1 MDLILPFKVG
11 DVIESRSFT
20 VGYRGAWF
28 RCKISDMSIRYG
40 HMECQLEYMDY
51 PGEKKSWTRLYK
63 ILPKCRNHKAGQSR
77 AIMVRP
83 PFPQWYCETHI
94 PEHCQK
100 ADVVAIVS
108 GLWKVGDLV
117 DWWYTGC
124 FWTGK
129 ITELLGD
136 DKFKIVCPEV
146 PMGEG
151 GCYDVDDMDLRPALD
166 WSLENGWSTPL
177 SQENGECW
185 YTARLIT
192 QNPDAGSSSSDED
205 IEQPYDGKE
214 EVQKCLNGAFHT
226 PEKEIQKCLT
236 GASDAPEEMV
246 DSDVKLPANSCC
258 MKIPA
263 HNEEEPQKCI
273 NKESGTSMEAIDS
286 KVELAHENS
295 ECCINKQ
302 ADCPSSP
309 MTNSGKSTNIFL
321 TNDQLR
327 TVSFKKHKTS
337 TEPELPHIVGG
348 PMLEQEKVANKIRLA
363 EDLLLSMSSAPQ
375 NAPPMPSWK
384 FLENNPSAKHN

>member
-1 MDLILPFKVG
+1 MYVHAGSTQKEKRAGLDSIKFFQNAVIIKQARVG
-11 DVIESRSFT
+11 RS
-20 VGYRGAWF
+20 
-28 RCKISDMSIRYG
+28 C
-40 HMECQLEYMDY
+40 
-51 PGEKKSWTRLYK
+51 
-63 ILPKCRNHKAGQSR
+63 
-77 AIMVRP
+77 
-83 PFPQWYCETHI
+83 
-94 PEHCQK
+94 
-100 ADVVAIVS
+100 

-136 DKFKIVCPEV
+136 DKFK
-146 PMGEG
+146 
-151 GCYDVDDMDLRPALD
+151 
-166 WSLENGWSTPL
+166 
-177 SQENGECW
+177 ENGECW

-214 EVQKCLNGAFHT
+214 EVHKCLNGAFHT

-263 HNEEEPQKCI
+263 HNKEEPQKCI

-348 PMLEQEKVANKIRLA
+348 LMLEQEKVANKIRLA